1 MAIFAGVP
9 AVSGHGRLRHLW
21 LAMCTVQASPGTVH
35 TYSRDIPGVGTITAM
50 STTWTAFRGLVEHP
64 GSLDT
69 CIDIFTHTYGW
80 RLTVPDIE
88 WVKQHIQGST
98 QPSGEGGYQFVRHVD
113 AVVWGGKWAEGGL
126 GVAAANLDYFRTIFG
141 PMLAMLLHPNEE
153 ATLLEHLPQSAR
165 AAFESFVAQDGNV
178 GTRRAGK

>member
-9 AVSGHGRLRHLW
+9 AVSGHGRLRYLW

-126 GVAAANLDYFRTIFG
+126 GVAAANLEGGLGVAAANLDYFRTIFG

-153 ATLLEHLPQSAR
+153 VT
-165 AAFESFVAQDGNV
+165 NV